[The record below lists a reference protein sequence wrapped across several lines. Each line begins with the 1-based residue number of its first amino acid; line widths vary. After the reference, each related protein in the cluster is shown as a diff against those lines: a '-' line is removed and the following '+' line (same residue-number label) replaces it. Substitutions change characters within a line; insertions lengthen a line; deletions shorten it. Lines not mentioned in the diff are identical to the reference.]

1 MPTRQ
6 GSEYLAVVI
15 PAPTQHYAM
24 LQRNLLYTGITH
36 GKAGRPEGGLRHYC
50 VERLRPSRRWSK
62 LREWLMVSTD
72 SQEFAGNSRASYS
85 RLNAARQGTCRGQR
99 SCRRKAIHANSDRCG
114 VATMCARAKRSRGAH
129 CFDGLTGIGCLV
141 WVAKRIEFSLTLTER
156 YRYFDS
162 GSSATV

>member
-72 SQEFAGNSRASYS
+72 SQEFAGNSRASYFPAQ
-85 RLNAARQGTCRGQR
+85 N
-99 SCRRKAIHANSDRCG
+99 
-114 VATMCARAKRSRGAH
+114 
-129 CFDGLTGIGCLV
+129 
-141 WVAKRIEFSLTLTER
+141 
-156 YRYFDS
+156 
-162 GSSATV
+162 